1 LEAKLSNSEKVSA
14 LAHLKRIKALRYVG
28 SAAIILVLSS
38 YISVITNDW
47 GWVSRAG
54 GVITLL
60 GALLT
65 LRKLFRVGA
74 QNLHK
79 ENEPLVI
86 NKKGNVGQFNLKGMF
101 QRVED
106 LSDAYAQALGLA
118 IVTFGTVVSSYGDK
132 IMEWLV
138 PLSK

>member
-1 LEAKLSNSEKVSA
+1 MSNSEKVSA
-14 LAHLKRIKALRYVG
+14 VAHLKRVKALRYAG
-28 SAAIILVLSS
+28 AAIVILGLSS

-54 GVITLL
+54 GVVTLL
-60 GALLT
+60 GALLA

-74 QNLHK
+74 QNLYK

-86 NKKGNVGQFNLKGMF
+86 NKKGNVGQLNLTGMF
-101 QRVED
+101 QRIED

-118 IVTFGTVVSSYGDK
+118 IVIIGEGVQNSVSQQIS
-132 IMEWLV
+132 II
-138 PLSK
+138 S